1 MANSSIEVKV
11 VPINTPAKINIVADP
26 NVADVV
32 TVIPSPG
39 KRGDAGPQGIQ
50 GIQGIQG
57 QKGDKG
63 DIGGVYTHNQSALSP
78 TWYVAHNLGYNPN
91 VTVVDSAGTHLEADL
106 WYNNLNSLE
115 IRFSIGVSGKAYL
128 S

>member
-39 KRGDAGPQGIQ
+39 KRGDVGPQGIQ

-91 VTVVDSAGTHLEADL
+91 VTVVDSAGTHLEADI